1 MPDVQPGQL
10 VFFADDWGRHPSS
23 AQYIVRH
30 LLPRHR
36 ALWVNTIGTRAPRL
50 RLEDAGK
57 VASKLYRWLAPRRES
72 VELPANLKVVHPK
85 MYPGFRA
92 PWQRAVNRASMTN
105 AISRALRDWPAAP
118 RVAVTTLPVTADL
131 IGAFDVDRWVYYCV
145 DDFSVWPGIDETVM
159 EAMERDLLAKVDR
172 VIVVS
177 DTLRERVASMGRSST
192 LITHGIEPDHW
203 AAGEDCDTEAPS
215 WWPRTGP
222 VMLFWGVVDR
232 RLDTEWCTALA
243 TEVGHVVLLGPQQ
256 LPDPS
261 LMQHQRIVMPGA
273 VPYAELP
280 ALARRSDLLLMP
292 YADLPVTRAMQ
303 PLKLKE
309 YLASGRPALVRA
321 LPATTQWAD
330 TADVVASLERAVTVS
345 KQRIAHGI
353 PDAQRQ
359 ARAARLPAETW
370 VAKAKRFEQSLFG

>member
-23 AQYIVRH
+23 AQHIVRH

-145 DDFSVWPGIDETVM
+145 DDFSVWPGIDEAVM

-177 DTLRERVASMGRSST
+177 DTLRERVASMV
-192 LITHGIEPDHW
+192 
-203 AAGEDCDTEAPS
+203 ED
-215 WWPRTGP
+215 
-222 VMLFWGVVDR
+222 
-232 RLDTEWCTALA
+232 
-243 TEVGHVVLLGPQQ
+243 VLLSEQCRDRGIFQ
-256 LPDPS
+256 PDGLS
-261 LMQHQRIVMPGA
+261 
-273 VPYAELP
+273 
-280 ALARRSDLLLMP
+280 S
-292 YADLPVTRAMQ
+292 
-303 PLKLKE
+303 
-309 YLASGRPALVRA
+309 
-321 LPATTQWAD
+321 
-330 TADVVASLERAVTVS
+330 VVASHLAGKANATYLIMALLIIELG
-345 KQRIAHGI
+345 QRHLHNEGGFS
-353 PDAQRQ
+353 
-359 ARAARLPAETW
+359 
-370 VAKAKRFEQSLFG
+370 AKPS